1 MLGESPHIM
10 VAELS
15 HPGEVRDHNED
26 RYLVKS
32 YHAKG
37 DNRPMLLAVVADG
50 IGGHKAGEVAAQIT
64 ADTIVNN
71 LTASTVNDP
80 VSQLRPRLWMQA
92 TRSYKHHRKY
102 QNRRVWAQP

>member
-1 MLGESPHIM
+1 MILGETPRIM

-32 YHAKG
+32 YHVNG
-37 DNRPMLLAVVADG
+37 DQKPMLIAVVADG

-64 ADTIVNN
+64 TATIVSN
-71 LTASTVNDP
+71 LTALVLALT
-80 VSQLRPRLWMQA
+80 
-92 TRSYKHHRKY
+92 
-102 QNRRVWAQP
+102 